1 MNNPESIEIINRFF
15 EAIEYLKSS
24 RTIRGIQT
32 FTNKYGINKRNF
44 YTVRAKPES
53 DMFQLIWITYLIND
67 YGISAEWIMTGKGGM
82 LSKKDAKITVDETNK
97 K

>member
-44 YTVRAKPES
+44 YTVRANPES

-82 LSKKDAKITVDETNK
+82 LVKRDPKVEVLEPKKK
-97 K
+97 